1 MSLFWKRK
9 SVAPSTD
16 STVPIL
22 DAPIHSDEASS
33 LNSHPVLAASSST
46 QSSLNPQSKPSDS
59 LIDFSDTPPTP
70 FAQSSPKSG
79 HLRSTPVAMTTAS
92 AHLDESIHLPPPDT
106 VGGESEKTPQTPT
119 QQKRRSF
126 FNFGKKK
133 PSPADDATSKP
144 SPPTSVPPITTT
156 PPPETKTGS
165 ATNSTT
171 SPVSPV
177 RSSHFGSQRRSKNTS
192 PRLSTSSIFE
202 RNVQDSSLP
211 PGSPS
216 IPSHFSTEDR
226 IPAVLEATSLT
237 ITDSSVDPDR
247 IEIVSSAVHHTVLPH
262 HPESISNPWAEDS
275 AHSGDE
281 SIGHGYTSSLASADK
296 RRLSFISFADVVQ
309 AENEQASH
317 SSTNLETLPIKVPTQ
332 PTQQTQPQT
341 AASLRSNSP
350 VRTPPQLPYSPPGT
364 GLGLSDFSME
374 KDMSIPDRHS
384 GTGAATTHNEVTV
397 ETLSQALRK
406 HGSTDLKAA
415 AKGPASPTQN
425 LSASVETAKKRA
437 ACVAADQ
444 SAASN
449 RAWHKSRSFRSVR
462 LCERQPPKPSTDD
475 NHPTPS
481 NRKNERTNSSSTT
494 TSPPSSDSEYNEPSE
509 GRKDGTTIMAI
520 APITGRLRRGLV
532 MDLGIAIGG
541 GLVCGY
547 GWWYGYH
554 RPTIHRRDA
563 FYVKLE
569 QERAAARASAS

>member
-22 DAPIHSDEASS
+22 DIIDAPIHYDEASS
-33 LNSHPVLAASSST
+33 LISHPVLAASNST
-46 QSSLNPQSKPSDS
+46 QSSLSPPQNQPGS
-59 LIDFSDTPPTP
+59 LIDLSDP
-70 FAQSSPKSG
+70 SPAPAHTVVPSLG
-79 HLRSTPVAMTTAS
+79 NLRLPVAMTTAT
-92 AHLDESIHLPPPDT
+92 AQLDESIHPPPDT
-106 VGGESEKTPQTPT
+106 VGDSEKAPLTPT

-133 PSPADDATSKP
+133 PSPADDATLKQTS
-144 SPPTSVPPITTT
+144 PTSVPPITTIS
-156 PPPETKTGS
+156 PPETKVGT

-202 RNVQDSSLP
+202 RNVQDPSLP

-216 IPSHFSTEDR
+216 IPSHFSTENH

-247 IEIVSSAVHHTVLPH
+247 IEIVSSAAHHTVLPH
-262 HPESISNPWAEDS
+262 HPESYSNPWAEES

-281 SIGHGYTSSLASADK
+281 SIGQGYNSSLAAADK

-309 AENEQASH
+309 AENEQASQ
-317 SSTNLETLPIKVPTQ
+317 SSTNLDALPTKSPQQ
-332 PTQQTQPQT
+332 PQPQPQT

-350 VRTPPQLPYSPPGT
+350 IRTPPQLPYSPPGT
-364 GLGLSDFSME
+364 GLGISDFSME

-406 HGSTDLKAA
+406 YGSTDLKAA
-415 AKGPASPTQN
+415 AVKAPTSPPQQYQQN
-425 LSASVETAKKRA
+425 LSVASE
-437 ACVAADQ
+437 
-444 SAASN
+444 
-449 RAWHKSRSFRSVR
+449 F
-462 LCERQPPKPSTDD
+462 D
-475 NHPTPS
+475 NP
-481 NRKNERTNSSSTT
+481 
-494 TSPPSSDSEYNEPSE
+494 
-509 GRKDGTTIMAI
+509 
-520 APITGRLRRGLV
+520 
-532 MDLGIAIGG
+532 
-541 GLVCGY
+541 
-547 GWWYGYH
+547 W
-554 RPTIHRRDA
+554 RD
-563 FYVKLE
+563 
-569 QERAAARASAS
+569 

>member
-1 MSLFWKRK
+1 
-9 SVAPSTD
+9 
-16 STVPIL
+16 
-22 DAPIHSDEASS
+22 
-33 LNSHPVLAASSST
+33 
-46 QSSLNPQSKPSDS
+46 
-59 LIDFSDTPPTP
+59 
-70 FAQSSPKSG
+70 
-79 HLRSTPVAMTTAS
+79 MTTAS
-92 AHLDESIHLPPPDT
+92 ARLDESIHLPPDT
-106 VGGESEKTPQTPT
+106 VGSESEKTPQTPT

-133 PSPADDATSKP
+133 PSPADDATSKQ

-156 PPPETKTGS
+156 SPPGTKPESG
-165 ATNSTT
+165 TNSTT

-177 RSSHFGSQRRSKNTS
+177 RSSHFGSQRRSKNGS

-202 RNVQDSSLP
+202 RNVQDSALP

-247 IEIVSSAVHHTVLPH
+247 IEIVSSAAHHSVLPH
-262 HPESISNPWAEDS
+262 HPESYSNPWAEES

-317 SSTNLETLPIKVPTQ
+317 SSTNLDALPTKVPTQ
-332 PTQQTQPQT
+332 QSQPQS

-384 GTGAATTHNEVTV
+384 GTGAPTAHNEVTV

-415 AKGPASPTQN
+415 AIKSPVSPTQHQPN
-425 LSASVETAKKRA
+425 LSAAPE
-437 ACVAADQ
+437 
-444 SAASN
+444 
-449 RAWHKSRSFRSVR
+449 F
-462 LCERQPPKPSTDD
+462 D
-475 NHPTPS
+475 NP
-481 NRKNERTNSSSTT
+481 
-494 TSPPSSDSEYNEPSE
+494 
-509 GRKDGTTIMAI
+509 
-520 APITGRLRRGLV
+520 
-532 MDLGIAIGG
+532 
-541 GLVCGY
+541 
-547 GWWYGYH
+547 W
-554 RPTIHRRDA
+554 RD
-563 FYVKLE
+563 
-569 QERAAARASAS
+569 